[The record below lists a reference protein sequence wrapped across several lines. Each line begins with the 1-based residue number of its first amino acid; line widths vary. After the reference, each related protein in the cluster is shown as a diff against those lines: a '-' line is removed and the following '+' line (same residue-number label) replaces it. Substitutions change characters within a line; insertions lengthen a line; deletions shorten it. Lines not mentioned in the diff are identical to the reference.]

1 MQEQMGLGQGHAS
14 FVQAVQDAMHQFIR
28 GGEGLAQEQAA
39 LALVKGGDVG
49 EGAANV
55 GGNAQSV
62 CGFHAKAS

>member
-1 MQEQMGLGQGHAS
+1 
-14 FVQAVQDAMHQFIR
+14 VQDALHQFIW

-39 LALVKGGDVG
+39 LAFVKGGDVG

>member
-1 MQEQMGLGQGHAS
+1 MQEQMGFWQGHAS

-39 LALVKGGDVG
+39 LAFVKSGNVG